1 MIRVHVAVDH
11 HVVRDAIAG
20 ALARAEGVTLIE
32 SSVEGVT
39 GAQIAAAMKPDV
51 ILACDQFGDAAE
63 EVVAQYRDAS
73 PASKIVL
80 LLIARRAEDLADNAG
95 ADAVADAGDGLE
107 ELVAAIRRV
116 TSAPPPR

>member
-20 ALARAEGVTLIE
+20 ALVLTQDISLVE

-39 GAQIAAAMKPDV
+39 GAQIAAAMRPDV
-51 ILACDQFGDAAE
+51 ILTCDQFGDPAE

-116 TSAPPPR
+116 NSA